1 MITYFVLNEL
11 KNLAGEFVDLLKSAS
26 LILTIFLTTMIYGE
40 DVNLQ
45 LSYEIPD
52 AVYEY
57 QAGDTVEFTVKCE
70 NEGKAFETRFD
81 DDDNGHWVQATVY
94 QKDEN
99 GNSYRL
105 YYTHAFLE
113 EDDVTLPGYGVE
125 FLNHG
130 YVYEKTYSFVIPEDA
145 PKGEYAISLRCYV
158 DYDDHPENNGEYK
171 EVYEGFITVK

>member
-40 DVNLQ
+40 NVNLQ

-70 NEGKAFETRFD
+70 NEGKAFETTFWA
-81 DDDNGHWVQATVY
+81 GEGPWVQATVY
-94 QKDEN
+94 HKYEN
-99 GNSYRL
+99 GNSYIL
-105 YYTHAFLE
+105 YYSHAFLADRDE
-113 EDDVTLPGYGVE
+113 IPEGGSVYLI
-125 FLNHG
+125 NHG
-130 YVYEKTYSFVIPEDA
+130 DVYEETYSFVIPEDA

-158 DYDDHPENNGEYK
+158 DDDDHPENNGEYK
-171 EVYEGFITVK
+171 EVYESFITVK